1 MTSNEK
7 KPKRSFSPQ
16 FRAEAV
22 QLVVTTGRPVKHV
35 ADELGIA
42 DQSLGLWVK
51 QFNAENEARPG
62 PPLSPAQ
69 ALELKE
75 ALTENARLRME
86 NEFLKK
92 AAAFFAR
99 MQP

>member
-42 DQSLGLWVK
+42 D
-51 QFNAENEARPG
+51 
-62 PPLSPAQ
+62 
-69 ALELKE
+69 
-75 ALTENARLRME
+75 
-86 NEFLKK
+86 
-92 AAAFFAR
+92 
-99 MQP
+99 